1 MKLLASGVRGIT
13 FSIRLGV
20 APVRFS
26 YRAARR
32 GVDYAKELCMA
43 VRANL
48 KDRSIDRAAKS
59 FGRKNMIAVE
69 AWQ

>member
-32 GVDYAKELCMA
+32 GVDYAKELCQA
-43 VRANL
+43 VRAGMS
-48 KDRSIDRAAKS
+48 DRFIDRAAKAY
-59 FGRKNMIAVE
+59 GRQNVLQEIG
-69 AWQ
+69 